1 MSIAWLP
8 ADPGK
13 RGPVANLPIS
23 ILDSLNKRADLQAR
37 RRVAVLKEQKPIPT
51 PKELQGHR
59 RVSSLQS
66 EKSRSEKSSSPES
79 DSDGPV
85 SDSEWPP
92 SPPRD
97 QLPPDSSAEN
107 TDTQS
112 KPNAHIRRSSNASSS
127 CPTQSTRP
135 TLLPVLKSLRNSAEI
150 SPRAISPS
158 IVSNQAR
165 QESQHLPGSG
175 TTKSS
180 PFLASAPVS
189 IGIPITGYPQCVDR
203 DESEGEVRADSELK
217 PRHSNY
223 LRGSPKG
230 TVERPPIN
238 GDLLQDRVLSSHQAS
253 IPLEPS
259 PLQLPR
265 AHPSIEMPNGRHRY
279 GSSSNLYSIP
289 PSPESDLEVAA
300 PFSLIDKATLARKF
314 THHPIP
320 STASQDMEPF
330 TQVKQTP
337 YVKCQI
343 QNTSPP
349 RLQRQLSFPK
359 SNSPRFLGNGNF
371 SEDVDHVTQ
380 STPSIVEVSSSETVI
395 NSTKEN
401 TNIEGVNEASETMN
415 AIDDSRSHI
424 VEPSNNSESHQ
435 TEVLNGGL
443 NTSNESDTTR
453 KPPAATSGEEGSRSE
468 GHTQGIHD
476 NDTAHIDP
484 DIKRKASGLDLLSNN
499 VAKRRKHFKK
509 SRTFPIPEKIEDL
522 PDPLDAARRYRHDFI
537 TSRQCSEADK
547 PQKNNLTS
555 SAVSR
560 VEPPECGDVL
570 INPEEQV
577 AAGRQTL
584 VDNKAR
590 APSFPVDG
598 TTKKDIINPKDSAP
612 HQRNQTEPP
621 VPSDAELATR
631 SKSNNSIQGTL
642 VGETLTQS
650 NSQILNDLNK
660 LTSGLKVEDAHPAL
674 NCKKSGEPVSKS
686 DEEDRFTDMVKAPS
700 YATLDHKSNNN
711 DTQNTTPFNR
721 SLNVA
726 DNIAGLDSGYNHLRS
741 LEFDDTTQAVNATDV
756 KASLLARTDEMT
768 DQVMIFGAH
777 EARPSAQSK
786 EIMAKEASQRPDNEE
801 LMNSDSSS
809 TRLYLTSDH
818 VTKTETHDGTP
829 GAQHGE
835 AVNKQLDDLM
845 NGTGSLGTPKLVKA
859 KAESRVKGKFVDIP
873 GHRSGLDDPEVQSSF
888 VLQELPLAD
897 HSKSIPESRNTS
909 TPVAHQATTVT
920 QPRPQTVNPTQ
931 VVSDSLRA
939 TLQEG
944 QKSESL
950 AIAMSIPSSQAGL
963 KDQPSPWTAISV
975 SAPNLAVEMQSFTSP
990 AEQSILSEEP
1000 QLDAYTKASA
1010 VEFGSTAKHKGPKS
1024 PSTPPH
1030 IFDRFK
1036 AAYPVY
1042 TGDVKHFGAVCRK
1055 IKTLVGLDRMLHQF
1069 LWDDFIIRHKVEY
1082 AEHLRQCAEDAD
1094 DAVSYEDFYKTEIK
1108 RPLYCTGLVTPQ
1120 NLDDVLLL
1128 SDTRSSI
1135 PSKRR
1140 INDVDFGS
1148 QPWRNPQGV
1157 FQEHSLVSEKSGMR
1171 ARKSSERRET
1181 IDLTLDDGED
1191 HKIKISEEIPTT
1203 PPMSSIRKASRS
1215 LPWMETNTHSPIA
1228 STQKLRQSLC
1238 EPIDAGA
1245 RWHASM
1251 EPSETHTAFDSEA
1264 SRDPDAMKNGRSIR
1278 ETWGIGAHNVLESR
1292 YYDKIRPRHLQL
1304 MKDIANMVELEEARR
1319 LIYNQIHS
1327 RAGLHRGASM
1337 AVTVAD
1343 LESVFHALSAPKTR
1357 KFKKDKVED
1366 HVSRMTALPSRDAY
1380 QSSAV
1385 HRNGEGERP
1394 GEWWRDDN
1402 TPFKTFA
1409 RAYKSI
1415 KPGNGNSFADD
1426 APVKTKGDALR
1437 PGRRDKRAAKKTI
1450 DPLSW
1455 VL

>member
-37 RRVAVLKEQKPIPT
+37 RRVAVLKEQKPIPI

-59 RVSSLQS
+59 RLSSVQS
-66 EKSRSEKSSSPES
+66 ENSNSPES
-79 DSDGPV
+79 DSDGPI

-112 KPNAHIRRSSNASSS
+112 KPDAHIRRSSNASSS
-127 CPTQSTRP
+127 RPTQSTRP
-135 TLLPVLKSLRNSAEI
+135 TLLPVMSSLRNSAEI

-165 QESQHLPGSG
+165 QESRHLSGSG

-180 PFLASAPVS
+180 PSFALAPVS

-203 DESEGEVRADSELK
+203 DQSEGEVRADSELK
-217 PRHSNY
+217 PRHSNH
-223 LRGSPKG
+223 LRGSPEG

-253 IPLEPS
+253 VPLEPS

-265 AHPSIEMPNGRHRY
+265 AHPSIETPNGRHRY

-314 THHPIP
+314 KHHPIP

-343 QNTSPP
+343 QNNSPP
-349 RLQRQLSFPK
+349 GLQRQLSFPK

-380 STPSIVEVSSSETVI
+380 STPSIVEVSSSEAVI

-415 AIDDSRSHI
+415 AIDDSRSHL
-424 VEPSNNSESHQ
+424 VQPSNNSESHQ

-453 KPPAATSGEEGSRSE
+453 KPPAATSGEEGSRSD
-468 GHTQGIHD
+468 GHTQGIHVHD
-476 NDTAHIDP
+476 NDTARIDP
-484 DIKRKASGLDLLSNN
+484 EIKRKASGLDFLSNN

-522 PDPLDAARRYRHDFI
+522 PDPLDAARRYRQDFI
-537 TSRQCSEADK
+537 NSRQCSEADK
-547 PQKNNLTS
+547 TQKNNLTS

-560 VEPPECGDVL
+560 VEPPECRDVL
-570 INPEEQV
+570 INLEDQV

-598 TTKKDIINPKDSAP
+598 TTKKDIIHPKDSAGQ
-612 HQRNQTEPP
+612 QRNQMEPP
-621 VPSDAELATR
+621 VPNDAELATR

-650 NSQILNDLNK
+650 NSHILSDFNK
-660 LTSGLKVEDAHPAL
+660 FTSGLKVEDAHPAL
-674 NCKKSGEPVSKS
+674 DCEKSGEPVSKS

-721 SLNVA
+721 SLNAA
-726 DNIAGLDSGYNHLRS
+726 DNNAGLDSGYDHLRS
-741 LEFDDTTQAVNATDV
+741 LEFDDTTQAVNVTDV
-756 KASLLARTDEMT
+756 KAKLLARTDELT

-777 EARPSAQSK
+777 DARPSEQSK
-786 EIMAKEASQRPDNEE
+786 GIMAKEALQRSDNEE

-818 VTKTETHDGTP
+818 VTKTETHDDTP

-845 NGTGSLGTPKLVKA
+845 NGTGSHGTPKLMKA
-859 KAESRVKGKFVDIP
+859 KAESCVKGKFVDIP
-873 GHRSGLDDPEVQSSF
+873 GHRSDLEDPEVQSSF
-888 VLQELPLAD
+888 VLQELPHPD
-897 HSKSIPESRNTS
+897 HSKSIPESRNAS
-909 TPVAHQATTVT
+909 TPVAHQAKAVA
-920 QPRPQTVNPTQ
+920 QPRPHTVSPTQ
-931 VVSDSLRA
+931 VVPDSLRA

-950 AIAMSIPSSQAGL
+950 AIAMSVPSGQAGL

-990 AEQSILSEEP
+990 AEQTMLSERP
-1000 QLDAYTKASA
+1000 QLDAHIKTSA

-1042 TGDVKHFGAVCRK
+1042 TGDIKQFGAVCRK

-1108 RPLYCTGLVTPQ
+1108 RPLYCNGLVTPQ
-1120 NLDDVLLL
+1120 NLDDVLFL
-1128 SDTRSSI
+1128 SNARSSI

-1148 QPWRNPQGV
+1148 QPWRNAQGV
-1157 FQEHSLVSEKSGMR
+1157 SQEHALVPEKSGMR

-1191 HKIKISEEIPTT
+1191 HKIKISEEFLKT

-1228 STQKLRQSLC
+1228 STQKLRQSSG
-1238 EPIDAGA
+1238 EPIDAGG

-1264 SRDPDAMKNGRSIR
+1264 SRDPDAMTNGRSIR

-1343 LESVFHALSAPKTR
+1343 LESVFHALSAPKIR
-1357 KFKKDKVED
+1357 KFKKGNLVPKD
-1366 HVSRMTALPSRDAY
+1366 HVSRLTADPPHDAY
-1380 QSSAV
+1380 QSSAF
-1385 HRNGEGERP
+1385 HRNGERERP

-1402 TPFKTFA
+1402 TPFKSFA

-1415 KPGNGNSFADD
+1415 KPGNGNSFAED
-1426 APVKTKGDALR
+1426 APVKTKGDALH